1 MERRVGVSWWLASTS
16 DSKGSVVVVGDQG
29 PDGRLAGVVVVPDC
43 CGQGEQ
49 PLQDPNA
56 DAVDGATTMAFQVQ
70 LALEG
75 VVDGL
80 DELTKRLEQGAS
92 GAGGPRGG

>member
-1 MERRVGVSWWLASTS
+1 MI

-29 PDGRLAGVVVVPDC
+29 ADDRLAGVVVVPDR

-49 PLQDPNA
+49 ALQDPNA
-56 DAVDGATTMAFQVQ
+56 DAVDGAPAVVFQVE
-70 LALEG
+70 LAFEG

-80 DELTKRLEQGAS
+80 NLPSRMH
-92 GAGGPRGG
+92 P